1 MSFISLFGN
10 KSEPEKPE
18 PEEPEQAGHFASY
31 RRVLDMIDPGFDD
44 FDMIGQAVPAHVF
57 QDCLETA
64 DHRLFLGF
72 RDLGLRHKYL

>member
-1 MSFISLFGN
+1 
-10 KSEPEKPE
+10 
-18 PEEPEQAGHFASY
+18 
-31 RRVLDMIDPGFDD
+31 MIDPGFDD